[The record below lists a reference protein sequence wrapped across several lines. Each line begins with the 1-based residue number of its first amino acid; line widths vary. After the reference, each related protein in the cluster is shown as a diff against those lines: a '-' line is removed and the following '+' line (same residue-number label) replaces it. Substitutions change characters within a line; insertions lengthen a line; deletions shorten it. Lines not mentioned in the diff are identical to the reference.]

1 MLQRAFQGEEIY
13 GVFRLKPN
21 DRNVRDLD
29 IEVDVDFQVKLYSS
43 LLDQIIDCLQG
54 ELCQVSEKNKYKMR

>member
-1 MLQRAFQGEEIY
+1 MY

-29 IEVDVDFQVKLYSS
+29 IEVDVDFQVCKAGSVLIISLY
-43 LLDQIIDCLQG
+43 LLLLG
-54 ELCQVSEKNKYKMR
+54 GTVSHL

>member
-1 MLQRAFQGEEIY
+1 MY

-29 IEVDVDFQVKLYSS
+29 IEVDVDFQVYKLVFVKIGFVWGE
-43 LLDQIIDCLQG
+43 IIYFHFLG
-54 ELCQVSEKNKYKMR
+54 GIVSNL